1 MAIRGWAEGVIQ
13 LMMLSMV
20 ARGDDQ
26 GLGVR
31 RSTVVAALSEVQA
44 LLGEPRFNWSDPAP
58 WIELEREFG
67 VAFPADFREV
77 ADAYGSIVINGQLY
91 LEHPAGHLLHSLG
104 ETIRGDLELWREEDM
119 AEFLPS
125 PVGANPGELMPVAT
139 ATTGEAV
146 FLRVPDGPSSPW
158 RVVVQE
164 FDSPAWTLY
173 EMTFSEWLLDYLK
186 GRDVTLCARDRAPD
200 GPFWEFL
207 P

>member
-1 MAIRGWAEGVIQ
+1 MATLAE
-13 LMMLSMV
+13 
-20 ARGDDQ
+20 
-26 GLGVR
+26 VR
-31 RSTVVAALSEVQA
+31 A
-44 LLGEPRFNWSDPAP
+44 LLGESRFNWSDPAP
-58 WIELEREFG
+58 WIELERELG
-67 VAFPADFREV
+67 VEFPVDFHEV
-77 ADAYGSIVINGQLY
+77 VDAYGSVLINNQLY
-91 LEHPAGHLLHSLG
+91 LKHPARHLLHDLG
-104 ETIRGDLELWREEDM
+104 TMIGRDLELWREEDM

-146 FLRVPDGPSSPW
+146 FLRVPDDSSSSW

-173 EMTFSEWLLDYLK
+173 EMTFGEWLPAYLK

-200 GPFWEFL
+200 GPYYEPL

>member
-1 MAIRGWAEGVIQ
+1 M
-13 LMMLSMV
+13 SV
-20 ARGDDQ
+20 A
-26 GLGVR
+26 
-31 RSTVVAALSEVQA
+31 TLSEIQA

-58 WIELEREFG
+58 WIELERELG
-67 VAFPADFREV
+67 IEFPADFHEIV
-77 ADAYGSIVINGQLY
+77 NAYGSIEINGQLY
-91 LEHPAGHLLHSLG
+91 LKHPAVHLLHDLG
-104 ETIRGDLELWREEDM
+104 TMIRGDLELWREEDM

-125 PVGANPGELMPVAT
+125 PVGAKPGELMPVAT

-173 EMTFSEWLLDYLK
+173 EMTFSEWLLVYLK
-186 GRDVTLCARDRAPD
+186 GRDVTLCSRDRAPD